1 MNTPVLCNKP
11 DIDLSE
17 YPEFRNPTITTA
29 ALMLACESLAQ
40 ISGSEPGLWLDR
52 FSNAAQLMYPE
63 TPCPLPLNFK
73 LIWMILPL
81 HDCWK
86 KLQQQAAIVS
96 DDALVS
102 FCQLQID
109 DLSAV
114 LKEWEV
120 SSK

>member
-11 DIDLSE
+11 DINLSE
-17 YPEFRNPTITTA
+17 YPEFRNPAIATA
-29 ALMLACESLAQ
+29 ALVMACDYLAH
-40 ISGSEPGLWLDR
+40 ISGSDAGLWLDR

-63 TPCPLPLNFK
+63 TPCSLPLNPK
-73 LIWMILPL
+73 LIWMILTL
-81 HDCWK
+81 VDCWK
-86 KLQQQAAIVS
+86 KLQGQAAIVS

-102 FCQLQID
+102 FCQIQID
-109 DLSAV
+109 DLSAT